1 MPTKRIR
8 IGKMLPSEKAVVT
21 ELAKGEEAFEI
32 TEGKAV
38 LMEEGRRV
46 TQPKVVIEVPIST
59 I

>member
-1 MPTKRIR
+1 
-8 IGKMLPSEKAVVT
+8 MLPSEKAVVT